1 MTEND
6 CVKLRDFLDTPG
18 ATYTRPDR
26 RTFLDSLTGVEGCI
40 AAELSTSAEEED
52 WGRFGRYVVAAM
64 HHPGKSYVPV
74 LCSVLSRQLSEVN
87 NEDVVSLLDD
97 ITDPRSVPF
106 LVEAMWWTPDW
117 DEYQQ
122 LAKKCVWALARIG
135 TPDALEALR
144 DAASVGSDILREEA
158 QYELNRRS

>member
-1 MTEND
+1 M
-6 CVKLRDFLDTPG
+6 P
-18 ATYTRPDR
+18 
-26 RTFLDSLTGVEGCI
+26 I
-40 AAELSTSAEEED
+40 
-52 WGRFGRYVVAAM
+52 
-64 HHPGKSYVPV
+64 
-74 LCSVLSRQLSEVN
+74 LCSVLHRQLF
-87 NEDVVSLLDD
+87 DVSSDD
-97 ITDPRSVPF
+97 IVTALGEIADPRSVPF